1 MGQSSLI
8 DPEVLSSSDFNR
20 LISHIHDQTEI
31 PEDVLQSLATIYRAH
46 SVDDKYGCQLLHR
59 HYDMPENCIPLTTES
74 GNDVS
79 VTKVT
84 PLGKVNYDSIRG
96 QLYLL
101 NNHGKF
107 QAYEYEHG
115 PPVKFPHAFLQELA
129 AFIEEKGLHD
139 KICLTSSIDEKVR
152 TEIQL
157 GSQATVTFPPKYLN
171 SPEESHNDSS

>member
-1 MGQSSLI
+1 
-8 DPEVLSSSDFNR
+8 
-20 LISHIHDQTEI
+20 
-31 PEDVLQSLATIYRAH
+31 
-46 SVDDKYGCQLLHR
+46 
-59 HYDMPENCIPLTTES
+59 MPENCIPLTTES